1 MKTCFTQV
9 FVVVW
14 TVLVLTIPSQSQQSL
29 TITDT
34 GTQGLSAFSAA
45 VELESDTG
53 TQGFVLAIG
62 FDSSLLN
69 ATQLT
74 VEGTDVE
81 VVGAELVVAEILAGG
96 MTLGVVLDTESPF
109 EGQEIPAGSGSTI
122 ALMTFTSM
130 VISPTQ
136 FTTELQFQDGVHNSP
151 ALDNI
156 LVQGGLSVGIQE
168 GLVLNDGTVTIS
180 PPPPDSLRVEN
191 GSMLADGMS
200 TGEAR
205 ILLSNSSGPAQGFVV
220 AVAHGQEDLTL
231 QEISLAGTVTEEV
244 GAEFEVSNIYSDG
257 GTVGVVLDFQP
268 PFDGQTIA
276 TGNDNHI
283 ATYTYSCNEIIYLP
297 ESDQI
302 SPLTLIN
309 GYIGVPPLDNVIVV
323 GGLSLFPSLESGTM
337 TCSAIEPPPEH
348 NTIMVAKVEFDEDA
362 GNYAYHGQTGTLS
375 FCFLDPDD
383 ELQGMT
389 ITACYDC
396 DLTVEEGTFSLD
408 GSIVEMVGAEYIN
421 HQVDDDCSDGESGE
435 LILAI
440 LLDALPPFEGQTLPP
455 TSEFLLVG
463 SIDVTVDDSAEC
475 ELEQSIVFC
484 DNINGNGTVSLYNNV
499 VIDYLSIQDFERIDT
514 SIVIVPQEIFQ
525 RGDCNSD
532 DKVDL
537 ADAATTIAAQFSGL
551 PILCADACDS
561 NDDGVINLADSVFT
575 MNWLFKFGP
584 TPPEPGPFNDGPD
597 PTTDLLPVCDSDD
610 TGC

>member
-9 FVVVW
+9 FVIVC

-81 VVGAELVVAEILAGG
+81 VVGAELVVAEILSGG

-130 VISPTQ
+130 VISPSP

-151 ALDNI
+151 PLDNI
-156 LVQGGLSVGIQE
+156 LVQAGLSVGAQE

-220 AVAHGQEDLTL
+220 ALAHGQEELTL
-231 QEISLAGTVTEEV
+231 QEISLAGTITEEV
-244 GAEFEVSNIYSDG
+244 GVEFEVSNIYSDG
-257 GTVGVVLDFQP
+257 GTIGVVLDFQP

-283 ATYTYSCNEIIYLP
+283 ATYTYSCNDIIYLP
-297 ESDQI
+297 ESDQS

-348 NTIMVAKVEFDEDA
+348 DTIMLAKVEFDEDA

-463 SIDVTVDDSAEC
+463 SIDITVDESAEC

-575 MNWLFKFGP
+575 MNWLFKFGQ

-597 PTTDLLPVCDSDD
+597 PTADLLPVCDSDD